1 MEAWILFMISILSF
15 CRSNNLSFSLLV
27 RIKKINIIIR
37 KINNTVITLSKIS
50 NLYLENRLGS
60 SLIIVASWGNDNLLI
75 SKALIFEASNIYP
88 LGMICGW
95 ISLGVFD
102 FQGRGRVTLSDKD
115 QKHDSIDKHDSPQVI
130 IADAMKWVKVQQ

>member
-1 MEAWILFMISILSF
+1 MFCYQPSRKNRGGDVQREYYYSVFDGKKEHEVILLMD
-15 CRSNNLSFSLLV
+15 
-27 RIKKINIIIR
+27 K
-37 KINNTVITLSKIS
+37 
-50 NLYLENRLGS
+50 
-60 SLIIVASWGNDNLLI
+60 ND
-75 SKALIFEASNIYP
+75 
-88 LGMICGW
+88 GGW